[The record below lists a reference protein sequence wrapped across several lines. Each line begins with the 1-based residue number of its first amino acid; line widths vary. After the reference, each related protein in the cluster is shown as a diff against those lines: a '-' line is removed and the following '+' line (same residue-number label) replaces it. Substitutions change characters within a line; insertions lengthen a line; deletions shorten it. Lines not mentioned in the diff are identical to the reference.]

1 MPKRKIDEWEV
12 NGAIDTL
19 QRAEEIMK
27 DKTLMPHIKRQL
39 KKKTAA
45 INKVARKISRK
56 KWPQKRSYIIET
68 IKQCLHAALALPG
81 RPITAVSTKG

>member
-56 KWPQKRSYIIET
+56 K
-68 IKQCLHAALALPG
+68 
-81 RPITAVSTKG
+81 